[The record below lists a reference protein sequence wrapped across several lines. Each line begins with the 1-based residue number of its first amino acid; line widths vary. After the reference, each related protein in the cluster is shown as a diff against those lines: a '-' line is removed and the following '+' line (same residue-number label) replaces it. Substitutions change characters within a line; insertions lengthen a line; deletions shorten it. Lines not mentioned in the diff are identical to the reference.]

1 MKRCATI
8 VLGILVAVASAVPLR
23 GHHWVSEEF
32 DLTKV
37 MRFSGVVTRVIWRHP
52 HVLIYVH
59 TTDPKTNA
67 VAIHMC
73 EFGSPD
79 NLIAAG
85 WNSRTVM
92 SGITVSVVGNPS
104 KRGRNAISA
113 KSITL
118 PNGKTMNATQLWM
131 RAPKK
136 R

>member
-1 MKRCATI
+1 
-8 VLGILVAVASAVPLR
+8 
-23 GHHWVSEEF
+23 
-32 DLTKV
+32 
-37 MRFSGVVTRVIWRHP
+37 VVTRVVWRNP

-59 TTDPKTNA
+59 TTDPKTGA

-79 NLIAAG
+79 NLTAAG
-85 WNSRTVM
+85 WSPETVR
-92 SGITVSVVGNPS
+92 SGITVGIVGNPS
-104 KRGRNAISA
+104 KRGRNAVSA

-131 RAPKK
+131 RLAKK

>member
-1 MKRCATI
+1 MI
-8 VLGILVAVASAVPLR
+8 VLGILVGAVSAMPLLA
-23 GHHWVSEEF
+23 HHSVSENF
-32 DLTKV
+32 DLKKE
-37 MRFSGVVTRVIWRHP
+37 MRFSGVVTRVVWRHP

-59 TTDPKTNA
+59 TTDPKTGA

-79 NLIAAG
+79 NLLAAG
-85 WNSRTVM
+85 WKPETVK
-92 SGITVSVVGNPS
+92 SGITVHIVGNPS
-104 KRGRNAISA
+104 KRGRNAVSA
-113 KSITL
+113 KSVTL